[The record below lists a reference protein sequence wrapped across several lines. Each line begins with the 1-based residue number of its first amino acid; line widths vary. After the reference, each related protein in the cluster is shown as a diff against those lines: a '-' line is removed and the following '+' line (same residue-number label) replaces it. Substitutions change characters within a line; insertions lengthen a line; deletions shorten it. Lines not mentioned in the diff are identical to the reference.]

1 MMMII
6 IISAQNS
13 THRSQP
19 EKSALATV
27 GLGLRFFKNKNLE
40 KSKKS
45 KI

>member
-19 EKSALATV
+19 AACHNQKSALATV
-27 GLGLRFFKNKNLE
+27 GFRFKVF
-40 KSKKS
+40 
-45 KI
+45 